1 MTEKCLSYNNLM
13 NNRVNISK
21 IENSLYLDNNDPIL
35 VAYIQNNN
43 INFNTNNNIMSI
55 KLKVPHVLNS
65 LIKLFFLHYLNLRL
79 KY

>member
-43 INFNTNNNIMSI
+43 INF
-55 KLKVPHVLNS
+55 K
-65 LIKLFFLHYLNLRL
+65 
-79 KY
+79 